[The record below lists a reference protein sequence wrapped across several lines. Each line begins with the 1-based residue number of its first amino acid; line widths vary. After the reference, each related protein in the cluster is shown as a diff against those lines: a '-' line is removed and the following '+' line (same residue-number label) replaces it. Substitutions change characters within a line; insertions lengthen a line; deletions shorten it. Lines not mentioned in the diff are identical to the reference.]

1 MQVKFCGAAGTV
13 TGSAHLITFDDG
25 FKLLLDCGLFQG
37 DDDDMDRQ
45 NNHWGFDPREVNA
58 LVLSHA
64 HIDHCGRIPKFV
76 KDGFRGYIYC
86 TEATRDLAAIMLYDS
101 ANIQEQDAIFLTKK
115 LQKKVDPLYKTEDVM
130 LSLFYFK
137 GVKYDK
143 WQHVHKKLR
152 VKFLEAGHILGSASI
167 VIEYESEDGSFKQ
180 IGFTGDIGRPERP
193 ILKDPVPIPP
203 VDYLICESTYGG
215 RLHENMPTEDRHLRE
230 LIYETCVANRGKLI
244 IPAFSVGRT
253 QELLYKLHNFYNE
266 GVLPNIPIFV
276 DSPLATNA
284 TDIYRQHPECFDE
297 ETYKLLLEKSDPFG
311 FEQVQFVRDME
322 ASKAL
327 NHTEMACIIIA
338 ASGMAS
344 AGRVKHHLYHGVEKP
359 ENTVLIVGYCAPG
372 TLGAHL
378 VEKPEKVRIFN
389 RELDVR
395 ARIETLNSMSAHGD
409 ENEMVDFLSLQD
421 KDKLRKLFL
430 VHGEKEGQDAF
441 RERLGKEG
449 YQTVLIPHYGEVVEL
464 D

>member
-37 DDDDMDRQ
+37 DDDDSDRL
-45 NNHWGFDPREVNA
+45 NKHWGFDPRDVDA
-58 LVLSHA
+58 LILTHA
-64 HIDHCGRIPKFV
+64 HIDHCGRIPKLV
-76 KDGFRGYIYC
+76 KDGFRGHIYC

-101 ANIQEQDAIFLTKK
+101 ANIQEQDAIFLSKK
-115 LQKKVDPLYKTEDVM
+115 LQKKIDPLYKTEDVM

-137 GVKYDK
+137 GVRYDQ
-143 WQHVHKKLR
+143 WHHVHKKLK

-167 VIEYESEDGSFKQ
+167 VLEYQSEDGSFTHL
-180 IGFTGDIGRPERP
+180 GFTGDIGRPERP
-193 ILKDPVPIPP
+193 ILKDPIPIPP

-215 RLHENMPTEDRHLRE
+215 RLHENTPTEDRHLRE
-230 LIYETCVANRGKLI
+230 VIFDTCVANRGKLI

-266 GVLPNIPIFV
+266 GALPNIPIYV

-297 ETYKLLLEKSDPFG
+297 ETYKLLLESADPFG
-311 FEQVQFVRDME
+311 FEQVQFVRDIE

-327 NHTEMACIIIA
+327 NYTEQACIIIA

-344 AGRVKHHLYHGVEKP
+344 AGRVKHHLYHGIEKP
-359 ENTVLIVGYCAPG
+359 ENTVLMVGYCAPG
-372 TLGAHL
+372 TLGAFL
-378 VEKPEKVRIFN
+378 VDKPEKVRIFN
-389 RELDVR
+389 KELDVR

-421 KDKLRKLFL
+421 KEKLRKLFL

-441 RERLGKEG
+441 RERLEKEG
-449 YQTVLIPHYGEVVEL
+449 YKTVLIPHYGEVVQL